1 MQLNQQIS
9 ELLYHYDC
17 VIIPQFGGFITNYK
31 PAHLDERLH
40 WFHPPSKE
48 VSFNKNLTRNDGIL
62 AQHLSEMGDYS
73 FEEANALIKKNVED
87 YFAKLN
93 NGERVVFNKVGIIY
107 RDSDKNLRFQPSREE
122 NFLKDAFGLEKLF
135 AVPVE
140 EPEKEQVQKEP
151 VKVAPVIPMPQPVA
165 SSEPEES
172 IEENRWPRRWA
183 WAAVLTL
190 PLLAY
195 SGWLISTADLS
206 RPANL
211 TIADLNP
218 FKSGQKALY
227 AERNTV
233 FEPAE
238 NFEESNSGAEWL
250 NNESDVVKGSFT
262 DPPGEGVYVRLK
274 EASTPS
280 IPVNTYVA
288 TPEILALRYHV
299 VGGCFG
305 ELGNARGLVDDLR
318 QRGYQAYILD
328 HHKGLYRVT
337 FGNYERRKDALT
349 ALRKVKNEEM
359 QAAWLLVQ

>member
-17 VIIPQFGGFITNYK
+17 VIIPEFGGFITNYK

-73 FEEANALIKKNVED
+73 FEEANALIKENVEN

-135 AVPVE
+135 AVPAE
-140 EPEKEQVQKEP
+140 TPEKEKVQKEP
-151 VKVAPVIPMPQPVA
+151 VKVAPIIPMSAPVTH
-165 SSEPEES
+165 SEPEKSSEES
-172 IEENRWPRRWA
+172 GWPRRLG

-218 FKSGQKALY
+218 FNGGQKALY

-233 FEPAE
+233 FEPADE
-238 NFEESNSGAEWL
+238 ITASTSGTAWL
-250 NNESDVVKGSFT
+250 DDEDDVVKGSFT

-274 EASTPS
+274 AEVKSSP
-280 IPVNTYVA
+280 PVNTYVA

-305 ELGNARGLVDDLR
+305 ELANARGFVDDLR
-318 QRGYQAYILD
+318 QRGHQAYILD

-337 FGNYERRKDALT
+337 FGNYARRSDALT
-349 ALRKVKNEEM
+349 ALRKIKKDEM
-359 QAAWLLVQ
+359 KAAWLLVQ